1 MVFEGDEYLSSPID
15 KRPKF
20 HWYRPHLALLTG
32 IAWDHINV
40 FPTFDNYIEQ
50 FQIFADLITPNGS
63 LVYCEKDSEVKK
75 IGENTRSDIQ
85 TFPYS
90 IPSHH
95 IVDGITYLTIDD
107 EGIPLKIFGEHNLM
121 NLMGAKYVC
130 NELGISDDEF
140 YKSIQSFSGA
150 SKRLQLLQKSEN
162 TAIYKDFAHSPS
174 KLKATCHAVK
184 SQFPER
190 ELIGVMELHTFSSLN
205 ETFLKLYEGTM
216 DKVDKPM
223 VYFSDHALKLKR
235 LPSLSPEEVKK
246 AFNNPNIEVFTDSK
260 LLFEKLS
267 KIDYYNKNLL
277 LMSSGNFDGV
287 DLDAFANMIIQ

>member
-1 MVFEGDEYLSSPID
+1 LEGDEYLTSPID
-15 KRPKF
+15 RRPKF
-20 HWYRPHLALLTG
+20 HLYKPDIALISG

-95 IVDGITYLTIDD
+95 IVDGVTYLTIDD

-130 NELGISDDEF
+130 NELGISDEEF